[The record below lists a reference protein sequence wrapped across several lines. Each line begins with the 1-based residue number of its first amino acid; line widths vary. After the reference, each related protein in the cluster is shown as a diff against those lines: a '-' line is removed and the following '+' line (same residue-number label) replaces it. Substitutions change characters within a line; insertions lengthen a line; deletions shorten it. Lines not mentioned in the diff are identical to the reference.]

1 MPSMIATL
9 IVCATLTV
17 SDGDTLKCDGRLLR
31 LLGEGTPHVV
41 GIDTPEL
48 RAWKCGKERR
58 LARLAKFRL
67 RQLVDGK
74 RLTIVALDYDRTP
87 SHRPLV
93 NVYLPD
99 GREVG
104 KVLLREGFAR
114 EWRKGRKVDWCS

>member
-17 SDGDTLKCDGRLLR
+17 SDGDTLKCDGQLLR
-31 LLGEGTPHVV
+31 LLGEGTPDVV

-48 RAWKCGKERR
+48 RSWRCEKERR

-67 RQLVDGK
+67 KELVAGPVK
-74 RLTIVALDYDRTP
+74 IVALGVDNTP
-87 SHRPLV
+87 SKRPLV

-114 EWRKGRKVDWCS
+114 EWRKGHKVDWCN

>member
-1 MPSMIATL
+1 MIATL
-9 IVCATLTV
+9 IVCTTLTV
-17 SDGDTLKCDGRLLR
+17 SDGDTLKCDGQLLR

-48 RAWKCGKERR
+48 RTWKCEKERR

-67 RQLVDGK
+67 RELVSGPVK
-74 RLTIVALDYDRTP
+74 IVALDHDR
-87 SHRPLV
+87 SGRPLV

-104 KVLLREGFAR
+104 KMLLREGFAR
-114 EWRKGRKVDWCS
+114 EWRKGHKVDWCS

>member
-1 MPSMIATL
+1 MITTL

-17 SDGDTLKCDGRLLR
+17 SDGDTLKCDGQLLR

-48 RAWKCGKERR
+48 RTWKCQKERR
-58 LARLAKFRL
+58 LAKLAKFRL
-67 RQLVDGK
+67 RQLVAGGK
-74 RLTIVALDYDRTP
+74 VKIVSLGTDR
-87 SHRPLV
+87 SGRPLV

-99 GREVG
+99 GREAG
-104 KVLLREGFAR
+104 KTLLREGFAR